1 MARTHVITGS
11 ASGLGK
17 ATAERLKA
25 KGHRVIGVDL
35 QDADIIADLGTKS
48 GRVTMLEQVKAKA
61 PDGIDGILAGA
72 GIAAFDREA
81 DTMAINFF
89 GAVATLEGLRPM
101 LRGKGGRAVAICS
114 TAATLP
120 SDDEIVAM
128 CLDDAEEQVLARAA
142 QGNSFAYGASKRA
155 LALWLRRAAIRPEW
169 AGQGRMLNG
178 IAPGVVYTPLT
189 VPLFASPELMET
201 VGKSNPIAVDD
212 FGQPEE
218 IAEMLDF
225 LLNFEGRYTL
235 GQIYFIDGGTEAILR
250 PGQV

>member
-1 MARTHVITGS
+1 MTRTHVITGS
-11 ASGLGK
+11 ASGIGK

-25 KGHRVIGVDL
+25 KGQRVIGVDL
-35 QDADIIADLGTKS
+35 HDADIIADLGTKH
-48 GRVTMLEQVKAKA
+48 GRVSMLEKVKALA

-101 LRGKGGRAVAICS
+101 LRGTSGRAVAICS

-128 CLDDAEEQVLARAA
+128 CLDDAEEQALARAA
-142 QGNSFAYGASKRA
+142 LGNSFAYGASKRA

-169 AGQGRMLNG
+169 AGAGRMLNG
-178 IAPGVVYTPLT
+178 IAPGVVYTPLSA
-189 VPLFASPELMET
+189 PLFESPALMET
-201 VGKSNPIAVDD
+201 VAKSNPIAVED
-212 FGQPEE
+212 FCQPED

-225 LLNFEGRYTL
+225 LLNFEGRYTCL
-235 GQIYFIDGGTEAILR
+235 LYTSR
-250 PGQV
+250 CV

>member
-1 MARTHVITGS
+1 MTRTHVITGS
-11 ASGLGK
+11 ASGIGK
-17 ATAERLKA
+17 AIAVRLKA
-25 KGHRVIGVDL
+25 KGHKVIGVDL
-35 QDADIIADLGTKS
+35 HDADIIADLGTKQ
-48 GRVTMLEQVKAKA
+48 GRTLMLEKVKALA
-61 PDGIDGILAGA
+61 PDGVDGVLAGA

-101 LRGKGGRAVAICS
+101 LRGKSGRAVAICS

-142 QGNSFAYGASKRA
+142 LGNSFAYGASKRA

-169 AGQGRMLNG
+169 AGAGRMLNG
-178 IAPGVVYTPLT
+178 IAPGVVYTPLSA
-189 VPLFASPELMET
+189 PLFQSPELLET
-201 VGKSNPIAVDD
+201 VGKSNPIAVED
-212 FGQPEE
+212 FCQPED

-235 GQIYFIDGGTEAILR
+235 GHIFFIDGGTEAILR
-250 PGQV
+250 PRQV

>member
-1 MARTHVITGS
+1 VD
-11 ASGLGK
+11 
-17 ATAERLKA
+17 
-25 KGHRVIGVDL
+25 GV
-35 QDADIIADLGTKS
+35 
-48 GRVTMLEQVKAKA
+48 
-61 PDGIDGILAGA
+61 LAGA

-101 LRGKGGRAVAICS
+101 LRGNSGRAVAICS

-142 QGNSFAYGASKRA
+142 LGNSFAYGASKRA

-169 AGQGRMLNG
+169 AGAGRMLNG
-178 IAPGVVYTPLT
+178 IAPGVVYTPLSA
-189 VPLFASPELMET
+189 PLFQSPELLET
-201 VGKSNPIAVDD
+201 VGKSNPIAVED
-212 FGQPEE
+212 FCQPED

-235 GQIYFIDGGTEAILR
+235 GHIFFIDGGTEAILR
-250 PGQV
+250 PRQV

>member
-11 ASGLGK
+11 ASGIGK
-17 ATAERLKA
+17 ATAERLKG

-35 QDADIIADLGTKS
+35 HDADIIADLKTKA

-61 PDGIDGILAGA
+61 PDGINGILAGA
-72 GIAAFDREA
+72 GIAGFDVEA
-81 DTMAINFF
+81 DTMALNFF

-101 LRGKGGRAVAICS
+101 LRGKGRAVAICS

-128 CLDDAEEQVLARAA
+128 CLDGAEEQVLARAA
-142 QGNSFAYGASKRA
+142 LGNSFAYGASKRA

-169 AGQGRMLNG
+169 AGEGRMLNG
-178 IAPGVVYTPLT
+178 IAPGVVYTPLSA
-189 VPLFASPELMET
+189 PLFASPELMET

-212 FGQPEE
+212 FGQPEDV
-218 IAEMLDF
+218 AEMLDF
-225 LLNFEGRYTL
+225 LLNFEGGYTL

-250 PGQV
+250 PAQV